1 MKLAT
6 CMVWWLSHWNIH
18 YVNKLNLSYLQVAF
32 TLKKSPI
39 TTDQY
44 AVQSFSL
51 KLLGNFYCSYNYNIY
66 SFFGV
71 ITDAH
76 SSSTWIFQNHLN
88 INLKY
93 ISSVYSSFIF
103 SCYSCWLSKR
113 SQKECHFPEDCPD
126 LCHQIMK
133 LEPMYSVLFICH

>member
-1 MKLAT
+1 
-6 CMVWWLSHWNIH
+6 MVLGLSHWNI
-18 YVNKLNLSYLQVAF
+18 YNVNKLNLCALQVAF

-39 TTDQY
+39 TADQY
-44 AVQSFSL
+44 AVQRLFL

-113 SQKECHFPEDCPD
+113 SQKECHIPEACLDF
-126 LCHQIMK
+126 CHQVMK
-133 LEPMYSVLFICH
+133 SEHMYPVLFICC